1 MAPIFRKEQKYIIT
15 EEMYL
20 RIQNMLEAVMEPD
33 RYGDEGNYMVRSQY
47 YDSMTDADLK
57 DNLDGVLEKRK
68 IRVRIYSPDD
78 LSAKLEYKCKN
89 GSDGIKYSIPL
100 TREEVILMENH
111 QYEFLLEREEELAK
125 RLYVKMTEQV
135 YSPKTIVE
143 YERTAYTY
151 PVSDVRVTFDR
162 NIRGSVN
169 PYGIFE
175 KEPFYISLINPDMGV
190 LEVKYNDF
198 FPSALKPL
206 LESLDGVAESYSKY
220 SMARLSDIF
229 AVSGS

>member
-1 MAPIFRKEQKYIIT
+1 MAPIFRKEQKYLIKVET
-15 EEMYL
+15 YL
-20 RIQNMLEAVMEPD
+20 RIQSMLEAIMEPD
-33 RYGDEGNYMVRSQY
+33 KFGVDGNYMVRSQY
-47 YDSMTDADLK
+47 YDSVTDADLK

-68 IRVRIYSPDD
+68 IRVRIYSPDA

-89 GSDGIKYSIPL
+89 GSDGIKYSITL
-100 TREEVILMENH
+100 TRDEVMMLENG
-111 QYEFLLEREEELAK
+111 QYAFLLERKEELAQ

-135 YSPKTIVE
+135 YLPKTIVE

-162 NIRGSVN
+162 NIKGSAN

-175 KEPFYISLINPDMGV
+175 EEPFYIPLIRPDMGV

-206 LESLDGVAESYSKY
+206 LESLDNVAGAFSKY
-220 SMARLSDIF
+220 SVARLSGI
-229 AVSGS
+229 

>member
-1 MAPIFRKEQKYIIT
+1 MAPIFRKEQKYIIK
-15 EEMYL
+15 EETYL
-20 RIQNMLEAVMEPD
+20 RIQSLLEAVMKPD
-33 RYGDEGNYMVRSQY
+33 KFGVDGNYMVRSQY
-47 YDSMTDADLK
+47 YDSMTDANLK

-68 IRVRIYSPDD
+68 IRVRIYSPEA

-89 GSDGIKYSIPL
+89 GSDGVKYSITL
-100 TREEVILMENH
+100 TRDEVMMLENG
-111 QYEFLLEREEELAK
+111 QYAFLLEKEEELAQ

-135 YSPKTIVE
+135 YMPKTIVE

-151 PVSDVRVTFDR
+151 PISDVRVTFDR
-162 NIRGSVN
+162 NIKGSVN

-175 KEPFYISLINPDMGV
+175 KEPFYIPLIRPDMGV

-206 LESLDGVAESYSKY
+206 LESLANVAESYSKY
-220 SMARLSDIF
+220 SMARL
-229 AVSGS
+229 GGM

>member
-1 MAPIFRKEQKYIIT
+1 MAPIFRKEQKYIIK
-15 EEMYL
+15 EETYL
-20 RIQNMLEAVMEPD
+20 RIQSLLEAVMKPD
-33 RYGDEGNYMVRSQY
+33 KFGVDGNYMVRSQY
-47 YDSMTDADLK
+47 YDSMTDANLK

-68 IRVRIYSPDD
+68 IRVRIYSPDA

-89 GSDGIKYSIPL
+89 GSDGIKYSITL
-100 TREEVILMENH
+100 TRNEVMMLENG
-111 QYEFLLEREEELAK
+111 QYAFLLEREEELAQ

-135 YSPKTIVE
+135 YLPKTIVE

-151 PVSDVRVTFDR
+151 PISDVRVTFDR
-162 NIRGSVN
+162 NIKGSVN

-175 KEPFYISLINPDMGV
+175 KEPFYIPLIRPDMGV

-206 LESLDGVAESYSKY
+206 LESLASVAESYSKY
-220 SMARLSDIF
+220 SMARL
-229 AVSGS
+229 GSM

>member
-1 MAPIFRKEQKYIIT
+1 MAAIFRKELKYVMS
-15 EEMYL
+15 EANYL
-20 RIQNMLEAVMEPD
+20 RIQGMLDALLQPD
-33 RYGDEGNYMVRSQY
+33 QYGTNGNYMVRSQY
-47 YDSMTDADLK
+47 YDSITDADLK

-68 IRVRIYSPDD
+68 IRVRIYSADA
-78 LSAKLEYKCKN
+78 LRAKLEYKCKS
-89 GSDGIKYSIPL
+89 GSDGIKYSIEL
-100 TREEVILMENH
+100 AREEAMMLENQ
-111 QYEFLLEREEELAK
+111 QYDFLLGRKEELAK

-143 YERTAYTY
+143 YFRTAYTY

-175 KEPFYISLINPDMGV
+175 EEPFYIPLISPGMGV

-198 FPSALKPL
+198 FPSSLKDL
-206 LESLDGVAESYSKY
+206 LKSIEGLAESCSKY
-220 SMARLSDIF
+220 SMARLHSM
-229 AVSGS
+229 

>member
-1 MAPIFRKEQKYIIT
+1 MKPIFRKELKYIISY
-15 EEMYL
+15 EAYL
-20 RIQNMLEAVMEPD
+20 RIQHMLEAVMEQD
-33 RYGDEGNYMVRSQY
+33 KYGENGNYMVRSQY

-68 IRVRIYSPDD
+68 IRVRIYSPHAKT
-78 LSAKLEYKCKN
+78 AKLEYKCKN
-89 GSDGIKYSIPL
+89 GSDGIKYSITL
-100 TREEVILMENH
+100 SREEVLMMENH
-111 QYEFLLEREEELAK
+111 QYDFLLGKQEELAK
-125 RLYVKMTEQV
+125 RLYVKMIQQV
-135 YSPKTIVE
+135 YEPKTIVE
-143 YERTAYTY
+143 YDRIAYTY

-175 KEPFYISLINPDMGV
+175 EEPLYIPLQSPDVGV

-206 LESLDGVAESYSKY
+206 LESLENVAESYSKF
-220 SMARLSDIF
+220 SEARMMTNR
-229 AVSGS
+229 